1 MAVELMDDEVCP
13 CGLGVRYGDCCGA
26 LHSGRAVATTP
37 EQLMRSRYSA
47 YVLLNDEYL
56 RHSWHASTRPAE
68 LDLTPTMQWLGLT
81 ITDAPLPILTGS
93 EGWVE
98 FNARFLLA
106 GRIEHLRER
115 SRFLYEQGRWFYVDG
130 QLQPQHQKEIKPVKI
145 GRNEP
150 CPCGSG
156 RKYKQ
161 CCGSAH

>member
-13 CGLGVRYGDCCGA
+13 CGLGLPYGDCCGA
-26 LHSGRAVATTP
+26 LHSGGAMATTP

-47 YVLLNDEYL
+47 YVLLNDHYL
-56 RHSWHASTRPAE
+56 CQSWHVSTRPTE
-68 LDLTPTMQWLGLT
+68 LDLTPAMQWLGLT
-81 ITDAPLPILTGS
+81 ITDAPAPDTASIRG

-98 FNARFLLA
+98 FSARFSLF
-106 GRIEHLRER
+106 GRIEQLRER

-130 QLQPQHQKEIKPVKI
+130 QRQTETKPVKI
-145 GRNEP
+145 GRNDP